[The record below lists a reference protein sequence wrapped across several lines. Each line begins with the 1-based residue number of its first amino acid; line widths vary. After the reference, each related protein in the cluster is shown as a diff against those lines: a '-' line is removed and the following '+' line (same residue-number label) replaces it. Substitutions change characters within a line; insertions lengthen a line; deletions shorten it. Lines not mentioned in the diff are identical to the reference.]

1 MIAVKVMMVLLVSV
15 TASLG
20 NSMLKAG
27 ASYGSN
33 GGDEMP
39 LRLKQVPRT
48 FLRPAILAGVA
59 VYGLSQFVWI
69 NVLRVVDLSLAYPL
83 QVGLNFALIMLIARW
98 YFHEPLTPVKLA
110 GIILIF
116 AGIMTVAV
124 G

>member
-1 MIAVKVMMVLLVSV
+1 MIAIKIMMVLLVSA

-27 ASYGSN
+27 ASHSN
-33 GGDEMP
+33 GGDGKP
-39 LRLKQVPRT
+39 LMLKQLPRT

-59 VYGLSQFVWI
+59 VYGVSQFVWI

-83 QVGLNFALIMLIARW
+83 QIGLNFVLIMLVARW
-98 YFHEPLTPVKLA
+98 YFREPLTPVKLA
-110 GIILIF
+110 GIVLIF
-116 AGIMTVAV
+116 VGIMTVAV

>member
-1 MIAVKVMMVLLVSV
+1 MIAIKIMMVLLVSA

-27 ASYGSN
+27 ASPGSKGGN
-33 GGDEMP
+33 GKP
-39 LRLKQVPRT
+39 LMLKQLPRT

-59 VYGLSQFVWI
+59 VYGVSQFVWI

-83 QVGLNFALIMLIARW
+83 QIGLNFVLIMLVARW
-98 YFHEPLTPVKLA
+98 YFREPLTPVKLA
-110 GIILIF
+110 GIVLIF
-116 AGIMTVAV
+116 VGIMTVAV